1 MAYHSAK
8 EDTRWDNP
16 IYHERPIRVICIG
29 AGASGLLFAYK
40 LQRSFRNFSLTVY
53 DKNADV
59 SGTWTENRYPG
70 CACDV
75 PSHSYAYTFFPNPNY
90 THSYSGSEEIRK
102 YFQRFASTFGL
113 HHYIKTKHEVQG
125 ATWDDAQDKWVVKV
139 KDFES
144 GETITDTGD
153 FLINATGFLN
163 NWKWPNVPGLDKFK
177 GDLVHTAA
185 WPEDLD
191 LRGKRVG
198 LIGNGSSGIQ
208 VLPAIQPEVR
218 SLTTFIRHN
227 TWITKPFG
235 KDGPRAYSEEEMRE
249 FQNPDVLLGYRKEAE
264 AVMHDMFAVFL
275 RDHPVQQ
282 EARKIMA
289 EEMDRRLNGDKELS
303 TRLIPTWSVGCRRYT
318 PGPGYLEALRAPNVH
333 VVYGGVT
340 EVLPNGCKTSTGETF
355 ELDTLICATGFD
367 VSHRPRFPLVGRH
380 GVNLQDAWA
389 KSPHS
394 YMSLG
399 APHMPNYIMLMGPN
413 SPAGNGPVLQAIE
426 AQVAYATRMIDHAAI
441 ADFNEYVDAFMEKTV
456 WKDACKSWYKNGTTD
471 GRVTGLW
478 PGSAL
483 HFTEAI
489 REPRWDDWDVTYKGN
504 CFAWLGNGYSQTETT
519 PGADLAWYLS
529 NEDKTEW
536 GSKWKRR
543 EEEILPNGRTQ
554 EGKSNTVEEEMEEGA
569 RRDSAAAVA

>member
-1 MAYHSAK
+1 MTYHDAK
-8 EDTRWDNP
+8 EALRDDIRWEIP
-16 IYHERPIRVICIG
+16 IHHERRIRVICIG

-70 CACDV
+70 CACDI
-75 PSHSYAYTFFPNPNY
+75 PAHSYTYTFFPNPSY

-102 YFQRFASTFGL
+102 YFQRFASTYGL
-113 HHYIKTKHEVQG
+113 DRYIKTEHEVQA

-139 KDFES
+139 KDSKS
-144 GETITDTGD
+144 GEVITDTGD

-163 NWKWPNVPGLDKFK
+163 NWKWPDVPGLDTFK
-177 GDLVHTAA
+177 GDLAHTAA

-235 KDGPRAYSEEEMRE
+235 KDGPRGYTEDEMEE
-249 FQNPDVLLGYRKEAE
+249 FKDPNVLLEHRKEAE
-264 AVMHDMFAVFL
+264 AGMNSMFGVFL

-289 EEMDRRLNGDKELS
+289 EEMEVRLDGNKALS

-340 EVLPNGCKTSTGETF
+340 EVLANGCKTSTGETV

-367 VSHRPRFPLVGRH
+367 VSHRPRFPLIGRG

-389 KSPHS
+389 ESPRS
-394 YMSLG
+394 YISLG
-399 APHMPNYIMLMGPN
+399 APDMPNYIMVMGPN
-413 SPAGNGPVLQAIE
+413 SPAGNGPVLLAIE
-426 AQVAYATRMIDHAAI
+426 AQVAYALRMIDRFQTENIRSFVPKASAI
-441 ADFNEYVDAFMEKTV
+441 EDFNEYLDVFMEKTV
-456 WKDACKSWYKNGTTD
+456 WKDSCKSWYKNGTID

-489 REPRWDDWDVTYKGN
+489 REPRWDD
-504 CFAWLGNGYSQTETT
+504 
-519 PGADLAWYLS
+519 
-529 NEDKTEW
+529 
-536 GSKWKRR
+536 
-543 EEEILPNGRTQ
+543 
-554 EGKSNTVEEEMEEGA
+554 
-569 RRDSAAAVA
+569 